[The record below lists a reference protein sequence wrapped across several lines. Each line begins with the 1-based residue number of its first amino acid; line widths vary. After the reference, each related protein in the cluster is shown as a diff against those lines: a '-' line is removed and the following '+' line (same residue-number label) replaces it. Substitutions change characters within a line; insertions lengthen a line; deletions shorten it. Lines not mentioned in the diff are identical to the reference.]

1 MSEIKIPAL
10 ADTFNDEYRLT
21 DMSIEESTDT
31 MRMRAN
37 QKVQQIIQQQR
48 EKDRKE
54 FFGHFFKWKEETLI
68 HSNLNIVYG
77 NEHYKAL
84 SAMGRR
90 AVPFIYEL
98 AVNENILLKG
108 VLEKIYDMKIKT
120 RQPISLEDADR
131 VSEEIKNA
139 WICKIELE
147 GDV

>member
-1 MSEIKIPAL
+1 MSEIKIP

-21 DMSIEESTDT
+21 GMSTEESTDT

-37 QKVQQIIQQQR
+37 QKVQQIVQKQR

-54 FFGHFFKWKEETLI
+54 FFEHFFKWKEETWI

-98 AVNENILLKG
+98 AVNEDILLSG

-120 RQPISLEDADR
+120 RQPTSLEDLDLIR
-131 VSEEIKNA
+131 EEIKNA

>member
-1 MSEIKIPAL
+1 MSGIKIP

-21 DMSIEESTDT
+21 GMPTEESTDT

-37 QKVQQIIQQQR
+37 QKVQQIVQKQR
-48 EKDRKE
+48 EKNRKE
-54 FFGHFFKWKEETLI
+54 FFRHFFKWKEETCI
-68 HSNLNIVYG
+68 HSNLDIVYG

-98 AVNENILLKG
+98 AVNENILLSG
-108 VLEKIYDMKIKT
+108 ILEKIYDMEIKT
-120 RQPISLEDADR
+120 RQPTSLEDLDR
-131 VSEEIKNA
+131 IGEEIKNA
-139 WICKIELE
+139 WICKMELE

>member
-1 MSEIKIPAL
+1 MSEIKIP

-21 DMSIEESTDT
+21 GMSTEESTDT

-37 QKVQQIIQQQR
+37 QKVQQIIQKQR

-54 FFGHFFKWKEETLI
+54 FFEHFFKWKEETCI

-98 AVNENILLKG
+98 AVNEDILLSG

-120 RQPISLEDADR
+120 RQPTSLEDLDLIR
-131 VSEEIKNA
+131 EEIKNA